1 MRLLPPCLVQVRHL
15 KAFRHFFDNDA
26 FVYALLILTFI
37 SFLVLGLCDSPNN
50 AKLKEEPKLRP
61 SARSASGPGAQASKG
76 GWGSGRSR
84 PTPKPRGGSFTG
96 ARAGV
101 TVVTKV

>member
-1 MRLLPPCLVQVRHL
+1 VRHL

-26 FVYALLILTFI
+26 FVYALLIFTFI

-50 AKLKEEPKLRP
+50 AKPKEDP
-61 SARSASGPGAQASKG
+61 SARSASGPGARASKG